1 MSAEKSALSI
11 AWTEAG
17 FFRTALP
24 LSSQSTALAFS
35 TVRMM
40 FPQRE
45 CCPTPDSSCPP
56 WTLNSRLKRANDG
69 RLLRQEIIMSATLVL
84 QNRIQI
90 DDERID
96 APEISGEI
104 VVAAL
109 WLVLYLLMA
118 LRHLW

>member
-1 MSAEKSALSI
+1 
-11 AWTEAG
+11 
-17 FFRTALP
+17 
-24 LSSQSTALAFS
+24 
-35 TVRMM
+35 
-40 FPQRE
+40 
-45 CCPTPDSSCPP
+45 
-56 WTLNSRLKRANDG
+56 
-69 RLLRQEIIMSATLVL
+69 MSATLVL

-104 VVAAL
+104 VVGAL